1 MYISRAPGADTYNG
15 TYVVQTHYEGD
26 EIIGDEI
33 VLLHTHEL
41 SLAPHVEQ
49 LHPSE
54 AGFGE
59 STGF

>member
-41 SLAPHVEQ
+41 SLAPMSS
-49 LHPSE
+49 LWHP
-54 AGFGE
+54 
-59 STGF
+59 